1 MSLHQLAQA
10 VQSRGRG
17 EDTVLIHMTPKEV
30 GGLQALAMANGG
42 SLTTNPDTGLPEAG
56 FLSNLLPT
64 LIGAGL
70 SFVPGVGPL
79 MAAGL
84 VGGGTALL
92 TGNLQKGLMA
102 GLGAYGGA
110 GFGQGLLGAGAAA
123 AQQGAM
129 QGVTPTAVA
138 PAATSAANALPAFD
152 PITGAWVNEG
162 MASGAANAQAQAAA
176 QAMADAQSQA
186 AIGATKEFL
195 EKPWYE
201 QAGAGIKALGTESG
215 RDMALQSMGGG
226 KQAMK
231 FGLAA
236 ALPMMQVDPRA
247 PEPIDDERYLY
258 QYNRRPYEGPRTGP
272 YTSEQRYFTDDTLT
286 RIPGYAEGG
295 ETEPYKMTGA
305 SKEAFDYL
313 MGRAE
318 TSPSRAAAQEVM
330 VASAATP
337 VAVSTAPPKQKQAP
351 FTSGFWSRSDAS
363 PTYRYDPRTGG
374 LTAIALPEAELTPI
388 ARRPRQERGG
398 NYGTRG
404 GYAGPSGGLNN
415 SAGHGYGDGTS
426 FAAKGGLISLARG
439 GLASGGFVI
448 PADVVSMLG
457 EGSTDAGIRALR
469 AKFGEVKAIKGP
481 GTGQSDSIKTTI
493 EGRQPARVA
502 DGEAY
507 IPPEVVQQ
515 HGGAKKFYAMLSKV
529 RAASQGHTKQQRRVN
544 PDRVL
549 A

>member
-1 MSLHQLAQA
+1 MSLHQIAQA

-17 EDTVLIHMTPKEV
+17 DDSVLIHMTPKEV

-56 FLSNLLPT
+56 FLSSLLPT

-70 SFVPGVGPL
+70 SVASGGTLTPL

-84 VGGGTALL
+84 VGGGTALA
-92 TGNLQKGLMA
+92 TGNIQKGLMA

-110 GFGQGLLGAGAAA
+110 GLGSGLVGAGAGAA
-123 AQQGAM
+123 QQAAM
-129 QGVTPTAVA
+129 QGVAPQAVA
-138 PAATSAANALPAFD
+138 GQAATSAANALPAFD
-152 PITGAWVNEG
+152 PIAGTMVNEG
-162 MASGAANAQAQAAA
+162 MVGGAANAQAQAAA
-176 QAMADAQSQA
+176 QATANAQSLA
-186 AIGATKEFL
+186 AIEGTKDFL
-195 EKPWYE
+195 AKPWYE
-201 QAGAGIKALGTESG
+201 KLGSGIESLGTESG

-226 KQAMK
+226 KKALQ
-231 FGLAA
+231 FGIAA
-236 ALPMMQVDPRA
+236 AAPMLSSSMQP
-247 PEPIDDERYLY
+247 
-258 QYNRRPYEGPRTGP
+258 T
-272 YTSEQRYFTDDTLT
+272 T
-286 RIPGYAEGG
+286 
-295 ETEPYKMTGA
+295 
-305 SKEAFDYL
+305 
-313 MGRAE
+313 
-318 TSPSRAAAQEVM
+318 
-330 VASAATP
+330 
-337 VAVSTAPPKQKQAP
+337 TAPPS
-351 FTSGFWSRSDAS
+351 SGPNPYSY
-363 PTYRYDPRTGG
+363 TYDPGRV
-374 LTAIALPEAELTPI
+374 ADPEAGYTGAASGERTYF
-388 ARRPRQERGG
+388 RPSF
-398 NYGTRG
+398 TR
-404 GYAGPSGGLNN
+404 L
-415 SAGHGYGDGTS
+415 
-426 FAAKGGLISLARG
+426 AKG
-439 GLASGGFVI
+439 GLASGGFVV

-544 PDRVL
+544 PDRVM

>member
-110 GFGQGLLGAGAAA
+110 GLGQGLAGLGAAA
-123 AQQGAM
+123 
-129 QGVTPTAVA
+129 P
-138 PAATSAANALPAFD
+138 SAA
-152 PITGAWVNEG
+152 
-162 MASGAANAQAQAAA
+162 AQAAA
-176 QAMADAQSQA
+176 VPVGSQQA
-186 AIGATKEFL
+186 AMLAAQNAGFGQAGLESLAQAAGQVAPSAAAPATKSL
-195 EKPWYE
+195 LSSGL
-201 QAGAGIKALGTESG
+201 QAAAESPGALIDA
-215 RDMALQSMGGG
+215 MGGS

-236 ALPMMQVDPRA
+236 AAPMLASSMQPTTTTRA
-247 PEPIDDERYLY
+247 PEV
-258 QYNRRPYEGPRTGP
+258 NPYS
-272 YTSEQRYFTDDTLT
+272 YTYD
-286 RIPGYAEGG
+286 PGRVADPEAGY
-295 ETEPYKMTGA
+295 TGA
-305 SKEAFDYL
+305 ATGERTYF
-313 MGRAE
+313 R
-318 TSPSRAAAQEVM
+318 PS
-330 VASAATP
+330 
-337 VAVSTAPPKQKQAP
+337 
-351 FTSGFWSRSDAS
+351 FTR
-363 PTYRYDPRTGG
+363 
-374 LTAIALPEAELTPI
+374 L
-388 ARRPRQERGG
+388 
-398 NYGTRG
+398 
-404 GYAGPSGGLNN
+404 
-415 SAGHGYGDGTS
+415 
-426 FAAKGGLISLARG
+426 AKG
-439 GLASGGFVI
+439 GLASGGFVV

-457 EGSTDAGIRALR
+457 EGSTDAGIRALK
-469 AKFGEVKAIKGP
+469 AKFGPSVAPIKGP

-493 EGRQPARVA
+493 EGKQPARVA

-544 PDRVL
+544 PDRVM

>member
-70 SFVPGVGPL
+70 SFIPGVGPL

-110 GFGQGLLGAGAAA
+110 GLGGGLAGLGAAA
-123 AQQGAM
+123 
-129 QGVTPTAVA
+129 P
-138 PAATSAANALPAFD
+138 SAAAAAVPVGSQQAAMLAAQNAGFGQAGL
-152 PITGAWVNEG
+152 E
-162 MASGAANAQAQAAA
+162 SLAQAAGQVA
-176 QAMADAQSQA
+176 PSAAAPATKSLLSSGLQA
-186 AIGATKEFL
+186 AAESPGAL
-195 EKPWYE
+195 ID
-201 QAGAGIKALGTESG
+201 A
-215 RDMALQSMGGG
+215 MGGS

-236 ALPMMQVDPRA
+236 AAPMLASSMQPTTTTRA
-247 PEPIDDERYLY
+247 PEV
-258 QYNRRPYEGPRTGP
+258 NPYS
-272 YTSEQRYFTDDTLT
+272 YTYD
-286 RIPGYAEGG
+286 PGRVADPEAGY
-295 ETEPYKMTGA
+295 TGA
-305 SKEAFDYL
+305 ATGERTYF
-313 MGRAE
+313 R
-318 TSPSRAAAQEVM
+318 PS
-330 VASAATP
+330 
-337 VAVSTAPPKQKQAP
+337 
-351 FTSGFWSRSDAS
+351 FTR
-363 PTYRYDPRTGG
+363 
-374 LTAIALPEAELTPI
+374 L
-388 ARRPRQERGG
+388 
-398 NYGTRG
+398 
-404 GYAGPSGGLNN
+404 
-415 SAGHGYGDGTS
+415 
-426 FAAKGGLISLARG
+426 AKG
-439 GLASGGFVI
+439 GLASGGFVV

-457 EGSTDAGIRALR
+457 EGSTDAGIRALKS
-469 AKFGEVKAIKGP
+469 KFGPEVKPIKGP

-544 PDRVL
+544 PDRVM